1 LTSSVKDVVI
11 ATPFFIVSFM
21 SDLVVKD
28 NALMNA
34 SYNLNLVE
42 QRLILLAILEA
53 RRTNKGINANDPLTI
68 RASDYIEQF
77 DVHRVTAYQALKDA
91 CNVLFS
97 RYFSYQELSK
107 GKTKNVKSRWVSRIA
122 YVDDLAQVELIFA
135 PDVVPLITELES
147 RFSQYAIEQVSN
159 LSSAYA
165 VRLYE
170 LLITWR
176 KSCTVPEIE
185 LNDFRRRLGVTDS
198 EYTRTESF
206 KRRVLDL
213 AITQI
218 NEHTDIFVSYE
229 QHNKGRVITGF
240 SFSFKFKKA
249 PKAEKQKALA
259 SPKAQD
265 LDAEKREAYAQFIG
279 YQQRAKLLN
288 EPIEN
293 LLTKKELA
301 QFRKFEFMK

>member
-1 LTSSVKDVVI
+1 
-11 ATPFFIVSFM
+11 M

-176 KSCTVPEIE
+176 KSCKVPEIE
-185 LNDFRRRLGVTDS
+185 LNDFRRRLGVADS

-218 NEHTDIFVSYE
+218 NEHTDITVSYD
-229 QHNKGRVITGF
+229 QHKQGRIITGF
-240 SFSFKFKKA
+240 SFTFKFKKI

-259 SPKAQD
+259 NPKPSD
-265 LDAEKREAYAQFIG
+265 IDAEKREAYAQFVG

-293 LLTKKELA
+293 LITKKELA
-301 QFRKFEFMK
+301 QFRKFEFLP

>member
-229 QHNKGRVITGF
+229 QHKKGRVITGF
-240 SFSFKFKKA
+240 SFSFKYKKA

>member
-1 LTSSVKDVVI
+1 
-11 ATPFFIVSFM
+11 M

-107 GKTKNVKSRWVSRIA
+107 GKTKHIKSRWVSRIA

-229 QHNKGRVITGF
+229 QHKKGRVITGF

-259 SPKAQD
+259 NPEPSD
-265 LDAEKREAYAQFIG
+265 IDAEKREAYTQFMG

-293 LLTKKELA
+293 LITKKELA
-301 QFRKFEFMK
+301 QFRKFEFLP

>member
-1 LTSSVKDVVI
+1 
-11 ATPFFIVSFM
+11 M

-97 RYFSYQELSK
+97 RYFSYQEVSK
-107 GKTKNVKSRWVSRIA
+107 GKTKHIKSRWVSRIA

-185 LNDFRRRLGVTDS
+185 LNDFRRRLGVADS

-218 NEHTDIFVSYE
+218 NEHTDITVSYD
-229 QHNKGRVITGF
+229 QHKQGRIITGF
-240 SFSFKFKKA
+240 SFTFKFKKT
-249 PKAEKQKALA
+249 KRSEKQKALA
-259 SPKAQD
+259 NPEPSD
-265 LDAEKREAYAQFIG
+265 IDAEKREAYAQFVG

-293 LLTKKELA
+293 LITKKELA
-301 QFRKFEFMK
+301 QFRKFEFLP

>member
-1 LTSSVKDVVI
+1 
-11 ATPFFIVSFM
+11 M
-21 SDLVVKD
+21 SELVVKD

-68 RASDYIEQF
+68 RANDYIEQF

-91 CNVLFS
+91 CNVLFN

-107 GKTKNVKSRWVSRIA
+107 GKVKNVKSRWVSRIA
-122 YVDDLAQVELIFA
+122 YIDDLAQVELIFA

-159 LSSAYA
+159 LTSAYA

-176 KSCTVPEIE
+176 KSCKVPEIE
-185 LNDFRRRLGVTDS
+185 LNDFRRRLGVADS

-218 NEHTDIFVSYE
+218 NEHTDITVSYD
-229 QHNKGRVITGF
+229 QHKQGRIITGF
-240 SFSFKFKKA
+240 SFSFKFKKI

-259 SPKAQD
+259 NPKPSD
-265 LDAEKREAYAQFIG
+265 IDAEKREAYAQFVG
-279 YQQRAKLLN
+279 YQQRAKLLD
-288 EPIEN
+288 
-293 LLTKKELA
+293 LL
-301 QFRKFEFMK
+301 RK